1 MVSQIRVQPVDLR
14 ATLLSLTEGL
24 PGLRVDLT
32 IPDELTALDPARA
45 DAILRCVQELITNT
59 LRHAQAHELSI
70 EIRQSIDG
78 ALSIAAR
85 DDGRGGEVDR
95 RTGPGRNA
103 RAVRSAGRQPVG
115 RVRAGSGIQRA
126 GADSGA
132 GSRFVIRVCLADDQ
146 ALFRSGVRALLALFE
161 GIAVVAEAEE
171 GEAAVAK
178 VLECRPDVLLLDVR
192 MPRLNGVEVLAAL
205 ARESAL
211 PPTLLLTTFED
222 DAALIGGIRA
232 GARGFLLKGTT
243 PETLVEAI
251 RTVAAGGT
259 FLHAALTPSDRREQ
273 AIGACRHC
281 PPPIP

>member
-1 MVSQIRVQPVDLR
+1 M
-14 ATLLSLTEGL
+14 
-24 PGLRVDLT
+24 
-32 IPDELTALDPARA
+32 
-45 DAILRCVQELITNT
+45 
-59 LRHAQAHELSI
+59 
-70 EIRQSIDG
+70 
-78 ALSIAAR
+78 
-85 DDGRGGEVDR
+85 
-95 RTGPGRNA
+95 
-103 RAVRSAGRQPVG
+103 
-115 RVRAGSGIQRA
+115 
-126 GADSGA
+126 
-132 GSRFVIRVCLADDQ
+132 IRVCLADDQ

-171 GEAAVAK
+171 GEAAVAR

-192 MPRLNGVEVLAAL
+192 MPKLNGVEVLATL

-259 FLHAALTPSDRREQ
+259 FLHAALTPSSDVAGMRVPPLSAIDPLTVREREVLSLMTNGLANTQIAAALRLGEGTVRNHVSNILAKLGVTDRTKAVLVALRQ
-273 AIGACRHC
+273 RLV
-281 PPPIP
+281 

>member
-1 MVSQIRVQPVDLR
+1 
-14 ATLLSLTEGL
+14 
-24 PGLRVDLT
+24 
-32 IPDELTALDPARA
+32 
-45 DAILRCVQELITNT
+45 
-59 LRHAQAHELSI
+59 
-70 EIRQSIDG
+70 
-78 ALSIAAR
+78 
-85 DDGRGGEVDR
+85 
-95 RTGPGRNA
+95 
-103 RAVRSAGRQPVG
+103 
-115 RVRAGSGIQRA
+115 
-126 GADSGA
+126 
-132 GSRFVIRVCLADDQ
+132 VCLADDQ

-243 PETLVEAI
+243 PDTLVEAI

-259 FLHAALTPSDRREQ
+259 FLHAALQPAMDVAGMHVPPLSAADPLTAREREVLSLMTNGLANTQIAAALRLGEGTVRNHVSSILAKLGVSDRTKAVLLALRQ
-273 AIGACRHC
+273 RLM
-281 PPPIP
+281 

>member
-1 MVSQIRVQPVDLR
+1 L
-14 ATLLSLTEGL
+14 
-24 PGLRVDLT
+24 
-32 IPDELTALDPARA
+32 
-45 DAILRCVQELITNT
+45 
-59 LRHAQAHELSI
+59 
-70 EIRQSIDG
+70 
-78 ALSIAAR
+78 
-85 DDGRGGEVDR
+85 
-95 RTGPGRNA
+95 
-103 RAVRSAGRQPVG
+103 
-115 RVRAGSGIQRA
+115 
-126 GADSGA
+126 
-132 GSRFVIRVCLADDQ
+132 IRVCLADDQ

-192 MPRLNGVEVLAAL
+192 MPRMNGVEVLAAL

-259 FLHAALTPSDRREQ
+259 FLHAALTPSSDVADMRVPPLSAADPLTVREREVLSLMTNGLANTQIAAALRLGEGTVRNHVSNILAKLGVTDRTKAVLVALRQ
-273 AIGACRHC
+273 RLV
-281 PPPIP
+281 